1 MSDNVVSIFDRLRS
15 KQGSDTVDE
24 QPTREKQVYK
34 AVEIEKRDRRVLR
47 MQVNFSDGGID
58 LCSYAQLANIYSA
71 SNNRITLIYTSGVV
85 YLEGENL
92 RSLLADFQAEHVH
105 AVHPFDPARH
115 KTPEKD
121 APLIRRIDWQ
131 SPEQVLGKSENQ

>member
-24 QPTREKQVYK
+24 QPIREKQVYK

-58 LCSYAQLANIYSA
+58 LCSYAQLANI
-71 SNNRITLIYTSGVV
+71 
-85 YLEGENL
+85 
-92 RSLLADFQAEHVH
+92 
-105 AVHPFDPARH
+105 
-115 KTPEKD
+115 
-121 APLIRRIDWQ
+121 
-131 SPEQVLGKSENQ
+131 